1 MLLLII
7 KILRL
12 ICSIVCAVYNFKSK
26 DKKDGFGAYV
36 TLFYGYI
43 R

>member
-7 KILRL
+7 KILGL
-12 ICSIVCAVYNFKSK
+12 ICSIICAVYNFKSK
-26 DKKDGFGAYV
+26 DKKRVFGAYV
-36 TLFYGYI
+36 TLFYGCI